1 MLSRQV
7 RATDAAMYALLACC
21 AIASILTTFGIIWV
35 LVSQAIGF
43 FNSVGLAEFLTGTR
57 WAPSAAEPH
66 YGIWPLICGTLL
78 VTAGALL
85 IGIPVGL
92 GTAIFMSEYA
102 PPAFRQIAKPLLE
115 ILAGIP
121 SVVYGFFAFTF
132 ITPEII
138 QRFFPDASPLN
149 AASAAIVVGVMII
162 PTIASLADDALRSV
176 PRTLR
181 EAGYALSA
189 TRDEVTLRVVMPA
202 AMSGLVAAILL
213 ALGRCVGETMA
224 VAMAAGTTPKLTL
237 NPLESVQTM
246 TGFIVTVNRGESAQ
260 QTDAY
265 RSLFAVGLTLF
276 VVTLALN
283 WISHKV
289 MQRYREGLD

>member
-1 MLSRQV
+1 MQLRRPRV
-7 RATDAAMYALLACC
+7 HDAVMYTALLCC
-21 AIASILTTFGIIWV
+21 AAISVLTTFGIIWV
-35 LVSQAIGF
+35 LVSESAAF
-43 FNSVGLAEFLTGTR
+43 FARVGLCEFFTGLR
-57 WAPSAAEPH
+57 WSPSSANPH
-66 YGIWPLICGTLL
+66 FGILPLICGTLL
-78 VTAGALL
+78 VTVGALL
-85 IGIPVGL
+85 IGVPIGL

-102 PPAFRQIAKPLLE
+102 PPAFRQFAKPVLE

-121 SVVYGFFAFTF
+121 SVVYGYFAFTF

-138 QRFFPDASPLN
+138 QRLFPDASPLN
-149 AASAAIVVGVMII
+149 AASAAIVVGIMIV
-162 PTIASLADDALRSV
+162 PTIASLADDALRAV
-176 PRTLR
+176 PRTMR

-189 TRDEVTLRVVMPA
+189 TRNEVTLRVVMPA
-202 AMSGLVAAILL
+202 AMSGVLAAILL
-213 ALGRCVGETMA
+213 ALGRCIGETMA

-260 QTDAY
+260 QTNAY

-276 VVTLALN
+276 AITLALN

-289 MQRYREGLD
+289 MQRYREGVE